1 MIWRDALFCLAL
13 GVIGGFA
20 SSPRHLWPVVVLCLT
35 GLFYALLKQSGW
47 RAGLLGFAFG
57 VGWFAVLVSWLQ
69 VVGVEA
75 WIGLTIVC
83 ALPLAIVGAL
93 CSRVGVLTLG
103 PVWMSSV
110 WVAGEAV
117 RDRFPFGGF
126 PWGRLSFATGSQA
139 DQVLSFGG
147 PTYVSFLLCLTAA
160 LVAVIARRM
169 RLHCSSART
178 DVIVALAIGV
188 VALSIVWIPQTE
200 NRTPAGSLTVAVVQ
214 GGVPGQGLDFL
225 GRARTVTR
233 NHAKQTVLLAQAIKA
248 GKQPKPDLVVWP
260 ENSTDLDPR
269 LDSETNAIVQSAVD
283 AIGIPILLGAVL
295 DVGNQRLANAAV
307 LWNPQTGPR
316 VVYTKQRP
324 VPFGEFLPYR
334 DQISGLSDKFAL
346 LPRDFVAG
354 TESGQITV
362 RDVRLGI
369 VICFEVTHD
378 DVVAAAV
385 RDGGEVLVVLT
396 NNATYANTD
405 QPEQQF
411 DVTRQRAVEFARP
424 VVVAATTGIS
434 AAITSQGDV
443 TTTLAQNRG
452 GYFVAPVQGS
462 SQITPQA
469 RYGIGLELFFVMLA
483 ILAIAMRVII
493 RPIRNPEDR
502 VEQETS

>member
-1 MIWRDALFCLAL
+1 LWRDALICLVL

-20 SSPRHLWPVVVLCLT
+20 SSPRHLWPLVVLCLA
-35 GLFYALLKQSGW
+35 GFFYALLKQSGW
-47 RAGLLGFAFG
+47 RAALLGFAFG
-57 VGWFAVLVSWLQ
+57 LGWFAVLVSWMQ
-69 VVGVEA
+69 VVGFDA
-75 WIGLTIVC
+75 WLGLTMVC
-83 ALPLAIVGAL
+83 AIPLAIVGAL

-103 PVWMSSV
+103 PVWVASV

-126 PWGRLSFATGSQA
+126 PWGRLSFATGSES
-139 DQVLSFGG
+139 DRVLSFGG
-147 PTYVSFLLCLTAA
+147 PTYVSFLLCLGAA
-160 LVAVIARRM
+160 LAAVIARRM
-169 RLHCSSART
+169 RLDRSSVRT
-178 DVIVALAIGV
+178 DVLAALAIGLV
-188 VALSIVWIPQTE
+188 SVSIVWIPQTE
-200 NRTPAGSLTVAVVQ
+200 EGAPVGSLTVAVIQ

-269 LDSETNAIVQSAVD
+269 LDNETEAIVQSAVD
-283 AIGIPILLGAVL
+283 AIGVPILLGAVL
-295 DVGNQRLANAAV
+295 EVGNQRLANAAV

-354 TESGQITV
+354 TESGQITIKG
-362 RDVRLGI
+362 VRLGM
-369 VICFEVTHD
+369 VICFEVAHD
-378 DVVAAAV
+378 NVVHAAV

-396 NNATYANTD
+396 NNATYATTD

-411 DVTRQRAVEFARP
+411 DITRQRAVEFARP

-434 AAITSQGDV
+434 AAINAQGNV
-443 TTTLAQNRG
+443 TTSLAQNRG
-452 GYFVAPVQGS
+452 GYFVAEVQGS
-462 SQITPQA
+462 SQITTQA
-469 RYGIGLELFFVMLA
+469 RYGVALELFFVMLA
-483 ILAIAMRVII
+483 ILAIAIRVII
-493 RPIRNPEDR
+493 RPIRHPEDR

>member
-1 MIWRDALFCLAL
+1 M
-13 GVIGGFA
+13 
-20 SSPRHLWPVVVLCLT
+20 VLCLA
-35 GLFYALLKQSGW
+35 GFFYALLKQSGW

-75 WIGLTIVC
+75 WVGLTIIC
-83 ALPLAIVGAL
+83 AIPLAIVGAL
-93 CSRVGVLTLG
+93 CSRVGVLALG

-147 PTYVSFLLCLTAA
+147 PTYVSFLSCLGAA
-160 LVAVIARRM
+160 LAAVIARRM
-169 RLHCSSART
+169 RLDRSSLGT
-178 DVIVALAIGV
+178 DVVVALAIGL
-188 VALSIVWIPQTE
+188 VAVSIIWIPQTQD
-200 NRTPAGSLTVAVVQ
+200 RPAVGSLSVAVVQ

-269 LDSETNAIVQSAVD
+269 LDSETKAIVQSAVD
-283 AIGIPILLGAVL
+283 AIGVPILLGAVL
-295 DVGNQRLANAAV
+295 DVGNRRLANAAV

-362 RDVRLGI
+362 KGVRLGM

-378 DVVAAAV
+378 DVVDAAV

-396 NNATYANTD
+396 NNATYATTD

-434 AAITSQGDV
+434 ASIDAQGNV
-443 TTTLAQNRG
+443 TRSLAQNRG
-452 GYFVAPVQGS
+452 GYFVTSVQGS
-462 SQITPQA
+462 GQITPQA
-469 RYGIGLELFFVMLA
+469 RYGVVLELFFVMLA
-483 ILAIAMRVII
+483 ILAIAIRVII
-493 RPIRNPEDR
+493 GPIRNPEDR
-502 VEQETS
+502 TEQETS

>member
-1 MIWRDALFCLAL
+1 LWRDALICLVL
-13 GVIGGFA
+13 GVISGFA
-20 SSPRHLWPVVVLCLT
+20 SSPRHLWPVVVLCLAVF
-35 GLFYALLKQSGW
+35 FYALLKQSGW

-57 VGWFAVLVSWLQ
+57 LGWFAVLVSWMQ
-69 VVGVEA
+69 VVGFDA
-75 WIGLTIVC
+75 WLGLTMVC
-83 ALPLAIVGAL
+83 AIPLAIVGAL

-103 PVWMSSV
+103 PVWVASV
-110 WVAGEAV
+110 WVTGEAV

-126 PWGRLSFATGSQA
+126 PWGRLSFATGSES
-139 DQVLSFGG
+139 DRVLSFGG
-147 PTYVSFLLCLTAA
+147 PTYVSFLLCLGAA
-160 LVAVIARRM
+160 LAAVIARRM
-169 RLHCSSART
+169 RRDRSSVRT
-178 DVIVALAIGV
+178 DVLAALAIGLV
-188 VALSIVWIPQTE
+188 SVSIVWIPQTE
-200 NRTPAGSLTVAVVQ
+200 EGAPVGSLTVAVIQ

-269 LDSETNAIVQSAVD
+269 LDNETEAIVQSAVD
-283 AIGIPILLGAVL
+283 AIGVPILLGAVL
-295 DVGNQRLANAAV
+295 EVGNQRLANAAV

-354 TESGQITV
+354 TESGQITIKG
-362 RDVRLGI
+362 VRLGM
-369 VICFEVTHD
+369 VICFEVAHD
-378 DVVAAAV
+378 NVVHAAV

-396 NNATYANTD
+396 NNATYATTD

-411 DVTRQRAVEFARP
+411 DITRQRAVEFARP

-434 AAITSQGDV
+434 AAINAQGNV
-443 TTTLAQNRG
+443 TTSLAQNRG
-452 GYFVAPVQGS
+452 GYFVAEVQGS
-462 SQITPQA
+462 SQITTQA
-469 RYGIGLELFFVMLA
+469 RYGVALELFFVMLA
-483 ILAIAMRVII
+483 ILAIAIRVII
-493 RPIRNPEDR
+493 RPIRHPEDR

>member
-1 MIWRDALFCLAL
+1 M
-13 GVIGGFA
+13 
-20 SSPRHLWPVVVLCLT
+20 VLCLAVF
-35 GLFYALLKQSGW
+35 FYALLKQSGW

-57 VGWFAVLVSWLQ
+57 LGWFAVLVSWMQ
-69 VVGVEA
+69 VVGFDA
-75 WIGLTIVC
+75 WLGLTMVC
-83 ALPLAIVGAL
+83 AIPLAIVGAL

-103 PVWMSSV
+103 PVWVASV

-126 PWGRLSFATGSQA
+126 PWGRLSFATGSES
-139 DQVLSFGG
+139 DRVLSFGG
-147 PTYVSFLLCLTAA
+147 PTYVSFLLCLGAA
-160 LVAVIARRM
+160 LAAVIARRM
-169 RLHCSSART
+169 RLDRSSVRT
-178 DVIVALAIGV
+178 DVLAALAIGLV
-188 VALSIVWIPQTE
+188 SVSIVWIPQTE
-200 NRTPAGSLTVAVVQ
+200 EGAPVGSLTVAVIQ

-269 LDSETNAIVQSAVD
+269 LDNETEAIVQSAVD
-283 AIGIPILLGAVL
+283 AIGVPILLGAVL
-295 DVGNQRLANAAV
+295 EVGNQRLANAAV

-354 TESGQITV
+354 TESGQITIKG
-362 RDVRLGI
+362 VRLGM
-369 VICFEVTHD
+369 VICFEVAHD
-378 DVVAAAV
+378 NVVHAAV

-396 NNATYANTD
+396 NNATYATTD

-411 DVTRQRAVEFARP
+411 DITGQRAVEFARP

-434 AAITSQGDV
+434 AAINAQGNV
-443 TTTLAQNRG
+443 TTSLAQNRG
-452 GYFVAPVQGS
+452 GYFVAEVQGS
-462 SQITPQA
+462 SQITTQA
-469 RYGIGLELFFVMLA
+469 RYGVALELFFVMLA
-483 ILAIAMRVII
+483 ILAIAIRVII
-493 RPIRNPEDR
+493 RPIRHPEDR

>member
-1 MIWRDALFCLAL
+1 
-13 GVIGGFA
+13 
-20 SSPRHLWPVVVLCLT
+20 VVLCLAVF
-35 GLFYALLKQSGW
+35 FYALLKQSGW

-57 VGWFAVLVSWLQ
+57 LGWFAVLVSWMQ
-69 VVGVEA
+69 VVGFDA
-75 WIGLTIVC
+75 WLGLTMVC
-83 ALPLAIVGAL
+83 AIPLAIVGAL

-103 PVWMSSV
+103 PVWVASV

-126 PWGRLSFATGSQA
+126 PWGRLSFATGSES
-139 DQVLSFGG
+139 DRVLSFGG
-147 PTYVSFLLCLTAA
+147 PTYVSFLLCLGAA
-160 LVAVIARRM
+160 LAAVIARRM
-169 RLHCSSART
+169 RRDRSSVRT
-178 DVIVALAIGV
+178 DVLAALAIGLV
-188 VALSIVWIPQTE
+188 SVSIVWIPQTE
-200 NRTPAGSLTVAVVQ
+200 EGAPVGSLTVAVIQ

-269 LDSETNAIVQSAVD
+269 LDNETEAIVQSAVD
-283 AIGIPILLGAVL
+283 AIGVPILLGAVL
-295 DVGNQRLANAAV
+295 EVGNQRLANAAV

-354 TESGQITV
+354 TESGQITIKG
-362 RDVRLGI
+362 VRLGM
-369 VICFEVTHD
+369 VICFEVAHD
-378 DVVAAAV
+378 NVVHAAV

-396 NNATYANTD
+396 NNATYATTD

-411 DVTRQRAVEFARP
+411 DITRQRAVEFARP

-434 AAITSQGDV
+434 AAINAQGNV
-443 TTTLAQNRG
+443 TTSLAQNRG
-452 GYFVAPVQGS
+452 GYFVAEVQGS
-462 SQITPQA
+462 SQITTQA
-469 RYGIGLELFFVMLA
+469 RYGVALELFFVMLA
-483 ILAIAMRVII
+483 ILAIAIRVII
-493 RPIRNPEDR
+493 RPIRHPEDR

>member
-1 MIWRDALFCLAL
+1 MLCLA
-13 GVIGGFA
+13 GF
-20 SSPRHLWPVVVLCLT
+20 
-35 GLFYALLKQSGW
+35 FYALLKQSGW
-47 RAGLLGFAFG
+47 RAALLGFAFG
-57 VGWFAVLVSWLQ
+57 LGWFTVLVSWMQ
-69 VVGVEA
+69 VVGFDA
-75 WIGLTIVC
+75 WLGLTMVC
-83 ALPLAIVGAL
+83 AIPLAIVGAL

-126 PWGRLSFATGSQA
+126 PWGRLSFATGSEF
-139 DQVLSFGG
+139 DHVLSFGG
-147 PTYVSFLLCLTAA
+147 PTYVSFLLCLGAA
-160 LVAVIARRM
+160 MAAVIARRM
-169 RLHCSSART
+169 RLDRSSIRT
-178 DVIVALAIGV
+178 DVIVALAVGLV
-188 VALSIVWIPQTE
+188 TVSIIWIPQTQD
-200 NRTPAGSLTVAVVQ
+200 RTPPGSLTVAVVQ

-269 LDSETNAIVQSAVD
+269 LDSETQEIVQSAVD
-283 AIGIPILLGAVL
+283 AIGVPILLGAVL

-346 LPRDFVAG
+346 LPRDFVGG

-362 RDVRLGI
+362 KGVRLGM
-369 VICFEVTHD
+369 VICFEVAHD
-378 DVVAAAV
+378 NVVLAAV

-411 DVTRQRAVEFARP
+411 DITRQRAVEFARP
-424 VVVAATTGIS
+424 VVVAATTGIA
-434 AAITSQGDV
+434 AAINAQGNV
-443 TTTLAQNRG
+443 TTSLAQNSG
-452 GYFVAPVQGS
+452 GYFVAEVQGS
-462 SQITPQA
+462 SQITTQA
-469 RYGIGLELFFVMLA
+469 RYGVALELFFVMLA
-483 ILAIAMRVII
+483 ILAIAIRVII
-493 RPIRNPEDR
+493 RPIRHPEDR

>member
-1 MIWRDALFCLAL
+1 M
-13 GVIGGFA
+13 
-20 SSPRHLWPVVVLCLT
+20 VLCLAVF
-35 GLFYALLKQSGW
+35 FYALLKQSGW

-57 VGWFAVLVSWLQ
+57 LGWFAVLVSWMQ
-69 VVGVEA
+69 VVGFDA
-75 WIGLTIVC
+75 WLGLTMVC
-83 ALPLAIVGAL
+83 AIPLAIVGAL

-103 PVWMSSV
+103 PVWVASV

-126 PWGRLSFATGSQA
+126 PWGRLSFATGSES
-139 DQVLSFGG
+139 DRVLSFGG
-147 PTYVSFLLCLTAA
+147 PTYVSFLLCLGAA
-160 LVAVIARRM
+160 LAAVIARRM
-169 RLHCSSART
+169 RLDRSSVRT
-178 DVIVALAIGV
+178 DVLAALAIGLV
-188 VALSIVWIPQTE
+188 SVSIVWIPQTE
-200 NRTPAGSLTVAVVQ
+200 EGAPVGSLTVAVIQ

-269 LDSETNAIVQSAVD
+269 LDNETEAIVQSAVD
-283 AIGIPILLGAVL
+283 AIGVPILLGAVL
-295 DVGNQRLANAAV
+295 EVGNQRLANAAV

-354 TESGQITV
+354 TESGQITIKG
-362 RDVRLGI
+362 VRLGM
-369 VICFEVTHD
+369 VICFEVAHD
-378 DVVAAAV
+378 NVVHAAV

-396 NNATYANTD
+396 NNATYATTD

-411 DVTRQRAVEFARP
+411 DITRQRAVEFARP

-434 AAITSQGDV
+434 AAINAQGNV
-443 TTTLAQNRG
+443 TTSLAQNRG
-452 GYFVAPVQGS
+452 GYFVAEVQGS
-462 SQITPQA
+462 SQITTQA
-469 RYGIGLELFFVMLA
+469 RYGVALELFFVMLA
-483 ILAIAMRVII
+483 ILAIAIRVII
-493 RPIRNPEDR
+493 RPIRHPEDR

>member
-1 MIWRDALFCLAL
+1 
-13 GVIGGFA
+13 
-20 SSPRHLWPVVVLCLT
+20 VVLCLAVF
-35 GLFYALLKQSGW
+35 FYALLKQSGW

-57 VGWFAVLVSWLQ
+57 LGWFAVLVSWMQ
-69 VVGVEA
+69 VVGFDA
-75 WIGLTIVC
+75 WLGLTMVC
-83 ALPLAIVGAL
+83 AIPLAIVGAL

-103 PVWMSSV
+103 PVWVASV
-110 WVAGEAV
+110 WVTGEAV

-126 PWGRLSFATGSQA
+126 PWGRLSFATGSES
-139 DQVLSFGG
+139 DRVLSFGG
-147 PTYVSFLLCLTAA
+147 PTYVSFLLCLGAA
-160 LVAVIARRM
+160 LAAVIARRM
-169 RLHCSSART
+169 RLDRSSVRT
-178 DVIVALAIGV
+178 DVLAALAIGLV
-188 VALSIVWIPQTE
+188 SVSIVWIPQTE
-200 NRTPAGSLTVAVVQ
+200 EGAPVGSLTVAVIQ

-269 LDSETNAIVQSAVD
+269 LDNETEAIVQSAVD
-283 AIGIPILLGAVL
+283 AIGVPILLGAVL
-295 DVGNQRLANAAV
+295 EVGNQRLANAAV

-354 TESGQITV
+354 TESGQITIKG
-362 RDVRLGI
+362 VRLGM
-369 VICFEVTHD
+369 VICFEVAHD
-378 DVVAAAV
+378 NVVHAAV

-396 NNATYANTD
+396 NNATYATTD

-411 DVTRQRAVEFARP
+411 DITRQRAVEFARP

-434 AAITSQGDV
+434 AAINAQGNV
-443 TTTLAQNRG
+443 TTSLAQNRG
-452 GYFVAPVQGS
+452 GYFVAEVQGS
-462 SQITPQA
+462 SQITTQA
-469 RYGIGLELFFVMLA
+469 RYGVALELFFVMLA
-483 ILAIAMRVII
+483 ILAIAIRVII
-493 RPIRNPEDR
+493 RPIRHPEDR

>member
-1 MIWRDALFCLAL
+1 M
-13 GVIGGFA
+13 
-20 SSPRHLWPVVVLCLT
+20 VLCLAVF
-35 GLFYALLKQSGW
+35 FYALLKQSGW

-57 VGWFAVLVSWLQ
+57 LGWFAVLVSWMQ
-69 VVGVEA
+69 VVGFDA
-75 WIGLTIVC
+75 WLGLTMVC
-83 ALPLAIVGAL
+83 AIPLAIVGAL

-103 PVWMSSV
+103 PVWVASV

-126 PWGRLSFATGSQA
+126 PWGRLSFATGSES
-139 DQVLSFGG
+139 DRVLSFGG
-147 PTYVSFLLCLTAA
+147 PTYVSFLLCLGAA
-160 LVAVIARRM
+160 LAAVIARRM
-169 RLHCSSART
+169 RRDRSSVRT
-178 DVIVALAIGV
+178 DVLAALAIGLV
-188 VALSIVWIPQTE
+188 SVSIVWIPQTE
-200 NRTPAGSLTVAVVQ
+200 EGAPVGSLTVAVIQ

-269 LDSETNAIVQSAVD
+269 LDNETEAIVQSAVD
-283 AIGIPILLGAVL
+283 AIGVPILLGAVL
-295 DVGNQRLANAAV
+295 EVGNQRLANAAV

-354 TESGQITV
+354 TESGQITIKG
-362 RDVRLGI
+362 VRLGM
-369 VICFEVTHD
+369 VICFEVAHD
-378 DVVAAAV
+378 NVVHAAV

-396 NNATYANTD
+396 NNATYATTD

-411 DVTRQRAVEFARP
+411 DITRQRAVEFARP

-434 AAITSQGDV
+434 AAINAQGNV
-443 TTTLAQNRG
+443 TTSLAQNRG
-452 GYFVAPVQGS
+452 GYFVAEVQGS
-462 SQITPQA
+462 SQITTQA
-469 RYGIGLELFFVMLA
+469 RYGVALELFFVMLA
-483 ILAIAMRVII
+483 ILAIAIRVII
-493 RPIRNPEDR
+493 RPIRHPEDR